1 MLHRNIRQA
10 GFTIVELVVAIVLT
24 GLIFTGIYA
33 FFNTSFS
40 QYLGLQQDSSTYN
53 DLAYQSQRVA
63 TVVRTATEITSA
75 GQNDLTMYAY
85 FWPNDTYV
93 SRIRYYLG
101 NGNTKLLADVTPM
114 SANPPLGTP
123 QAAAMKTYTVIDKY
137 TYQPTVS
144 LFEYL
149 DSGGT
154 NLGLPIND
162 LYTIKGVRINM
173 AVPNRIVVPTTT
185 SSTISVQVT
194 LRNRKTNL

>member
-1 MLHRNIRQA
+1 MLRSKLHQS
-10 GFTIVELVVAIVLT
+10 GFTIVELVVVIVLV
-24 GLIFTGIYA
+24 GIIFTGIYA

-40 QYLGLQQDSSTYN
+40 QYMGLQQDSSTYN

-75 GQNDLTMYAY
+75 NQNDLTMYAY
-85 FWPNDTYV
+85 FWPNDAYV
-93 SRIRYYLG
+93 SKVRYYLG
-101 NGNTKLLADVTPM
+101 AGNTKLFADVTPM

-123 QAAAMKTYTVIDKY
+123 ISAQLKTYTVIEKY
-137 TYQPTVS
+137 TYQPTIS

-149 DSGGT
+149 DSSGA
-154 NLGLPIND
+154 NLGLPITD

-173 AVPNRIVVPTTT
+173 AVPNRIVVPTTV